1 MGRLT
6 KRTPAR
12 EEIMLN
18 ALRLGNTRTTAAA
31 YAEVHRDTF
40 YEWLNDPTFSD
51 AVQKAEADAEARF
64 VGQIVKA
71 AHGGT
76 WQAAAWWL
84 ERRNSHAWGKRID
97 INIRAIVEQYAT
109 ENDLDPTELLDEAER
124 ILAEHVED
132 NRQ

>member
-1 MGRLT
+1 MARPT
-6 KRTPAR
+6 KRTPER
-12 EEIMLN
+12 EEIILK

-31 YAEVHRDTF
+31 YAEVHRDTL
-40 YEWLNDPTFSD
+40 YEWLADPAFSD

-71 AHGGT
+71 AHDGT

-97 INIRAIVEQYAT
+97 INIRAIVEQYAS

-124 ILAEHVED
+124 ILADHAGG